1 MARQMGKLSQE
12 ATRSMGVLG
21 PRHVAL
27 AVNAAA
33 GRVGGD
39 GVLEVC
45 VCVCVCV
52 CMYLCMCVC
61 MYVCTYMLR
70 PN

>member
-1 MARQMGKLSQE
+1 
-12 ATRSMGVLG
+12 MGVLG

-52 CMYLCMCVC
+52 YVFMYVCVYVC
-61 MYVCTYMLR
+61 MYIHVTS
-70 PN
+70 